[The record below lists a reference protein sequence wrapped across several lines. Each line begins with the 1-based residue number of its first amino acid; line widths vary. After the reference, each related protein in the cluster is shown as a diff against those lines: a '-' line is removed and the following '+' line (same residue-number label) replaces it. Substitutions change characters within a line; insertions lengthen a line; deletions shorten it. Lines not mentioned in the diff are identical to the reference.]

1 MKKQVGKII
10 LCLLTITM
18 VFVNFTLST
27 KATDYDLSQYIS
39 QVALEYEKDGSY
51 IAYDQSALADQT
63 KLRFNITAALPKSSL
78 DVNNSIRLTMPDHLA
93 LEDTVAP
100 VSAIYSYAGESHDY
114 SRDGPIG
121 SYTVKDHQITVTIN
135 NPQDD
140 TLNVYLQINTTLNQ
154 LTFTNNEVTL
164 AFSAPSTTITIKK
177 ATETTEA
184 QTNETQTTPKTV
196 KRAPLK
202 ANPNTDA
209 PNKISGNIND
219 LVKSGLSG
227 FYQLVGKTTV
237 DKNIGNI
244 GSPINID
251 NDVTIDL
258 NGNKLQL
265 YDQTYFYIKSGKHL
279 TIIDSQADNYKPT
292 ATDAEGVGKL
302 SSLTT
307 EKDSQDNRNIP
318 SILDYYVTEPNVN
331 GTTTTDTTKKYE
343 VVFSH
348 AGRIYSETSSTSGKD
363 STFMIEKGG
372 TLDFKSGVAYN
383 TGPHVVATH
392 GSNGSGTGTLNL
404 SGGYL
409 IGNRNGNVIWN
420 NAGNVLSISGGVI
433 TNGCAENG
441 GGIYNNGTNNG
452 ATGGGTINM
461 TGGIITGNEAYHDGN
476 DSTANRFSGG
486 GIYMKSGIL
495 NISGDAYITN
505 NTKSSGNSTFNHYSV
520 HGGGGVAADN
530 NSQVNMSGGY
540 VTGNKSNEAGGGLYI
555 GYYSQDGLA
564 KLTLTGG
571 VIASNI
577 AETGEG
583 GGIRIGGSGRGVI
596 RATSKDNP
604 IYITNNTTNTGS
616 KEGTNESGGDWGGG
630 GIFIQ
635 QNGMLNIMNAII
647 STNTADGFGAGVSA
661 CPTGNTSINTDQ
673 GAAIYDNTANGE
685 HYSRGSGAGSEKK
698 NEDYV
703 AHEFYKNNQ
712 RTDYQDYFLAHAAN
726 VGSYTITNGMLGGGS
741 EEYQGTFDNNKS
753 YEQHYN
759 AGGVEAKFIGL
770 TAHPSNEDVEKA
782 LAIASTYI
790 SGNHSHN
797 HGGGIMTNGMLT
809 LGESN
814 EIYPVFH
821 VEAYKAFMLKSAL
834 NDTTTN
840 LPMANDQFKF
850 AIYKHTGDSTTL
862 PQWDGNEFTAG
873 SGTNEFVAEMGN
885 EDADKDQLGR
895 IYASIPNILYDN
907 AGDYTFYLVEKDSDD
922 TSITYDHTIYKI
934 QFTVYASGTKI
945 VNNVETT
952 TYSIKDIKVNRIVDG
967 TRTENINHQYDSEN
981 SKLTLLS
988 NSEAAF
994 KNTEQSYGLQL
1005 TKKDAE
1011 NGRVLAGAEFRLYQ
1025 FADNYVDKSI
1035 NSIDISEVA
1044 TLTTDVD
1051 GKLTFDSL
1059 RGGNLYYLKETKAPD
1074 QYKSSGPWVIEVNK
1088 DGTAKFYDADCTEN
1102 ENTTTLTRNDSK
1114 LFVNKESE
1122 IVLDKTGYV
1131 FNKEITNTSIKYKLP
1146 DTGGSGIEQ
1155 YYQAA
1160 FVFIALGLLVI
1171 LVRYIK
1177 RRVV

>member
-596 RATSKDNP
+596 RATSKNNP

-661 CPTGNTSINTDQ
+661 CPTGDTNINTDQ

-895 IYASIPNILYDN
+895 IYASIPNFLYDN